1 MNSYKFKEISIGLKE
16 SFEVTLDLPKVDA
29 FIEITGDKNPIHL
42 DNEYA
47 LNNGFNGRIVHGLLT
62 ASFFSTLAGEYLPGR
77 YSILHSIDIQFS
89 NPVYIDDLLTI
100 SGVVK
105 YINEAYK
112 QIEIEVKIINQNGV
126 NVSKGKM
133 KVGVIDE

>member
-1 MNSYKFKEISIGLKE
+1 MNSYKFNEISIGLKE

-112 QIEIEVKIINQNGV
+112 QIEIEVKIINQNGA

-133 KVGVIDE
+133 KVGVIDA